1 MLRYFFTV
9 FILGVLAVV
18 SLAGFRG
25 VKSTKPPIEIFPDMD
40 HQPRIDAQAPS
51 TFFADG
57 RSLRAPI
64 AGTVPL
70 GYSYPGSN
78 LQNEASNSPWDA
90 HPGFTESPGYV
101 QTGKIG
107 AFYGNG
113 IPFSKITP
121 DVLMRGQQRFTIN
134 CQPCHGATGEGNG
147 IVTKYGMVGVANFQ
161 QQRLR
166 DMPDGQIFNTITN
179 GKNTMAAY
187 GPNITVEDRWAIITY
202 IRALQKSQQ
211 TVLAGLP
218 PEDQKALQE
227 TAK

>member
-9 FILGVLAVV
+9 FVLAVLAVV

-25 VKSTKPPIEIFPDMD
+25 VKSAKPPIEIFPDMD
-40 HQPRIDAQAPS
+40 HQPRIDAQAAS
-51 TFFADG
+51 TFWADG
-57 RSLRAPI
+57 RTLRKPVD
-64 AGTVPL
+64 GTVPL

-78 LQNEASNSPWDA
+78 LQNEAGNSQWDA
-90 HPGFTESPGYV
+90 HPGFAHSLEYV
-101 QTGKIG
+101 ETGKIG
-107 AFYGNG
+107 GFYGDG
-113 IPFSKITP
+113 IPFKQITP
-121 DVLMRGQQRFTIN
+121 DVLARGQQRFTVY
-134 CQPCHGATGEGNG
+134 CQPCHGATGAGNG
-147 IVTKYGMVGVANFQ
+147 VVTKYGLVGVANFQ

-166 DMPDGQIFNTITN
+166 EMPDGQIFNTITN

-187 GPNITVEDRWAIITY
+187 GSNITVEDRWAIISY

-211 TVLAGLP
+211 TELAGLP